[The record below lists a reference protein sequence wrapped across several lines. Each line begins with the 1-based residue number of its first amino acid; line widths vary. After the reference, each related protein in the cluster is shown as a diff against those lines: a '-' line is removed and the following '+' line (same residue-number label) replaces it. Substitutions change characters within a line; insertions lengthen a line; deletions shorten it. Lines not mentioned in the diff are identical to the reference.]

1 MENVKLNLTEVPSV
15 RTWKHDREPKTAVVF
30 QERLSNLGNRV
41 VGIIENKKNP
51 AYSRYFTGTPKEVH
65 QKVYEVKLEVGASE
79 PNKYT
84 QGLIPKKNTKKFI
97 KNPRKKAN
105 NDYEVTFMPEYEQT
119 YTLDLSDTFDTI
131 TLTGDYDGIDYKF
144 NEADYIQE
152 LKDYIDSTYNGH
164 YSKNKIQSTEVII
177 DRGHGTGFCMGNVD
191 KYSNRYGK
199 KGTHDDARK
208 DLMKIL
214 HYALIQLYVHDN
226 DL

>member
-1 MENVKLNLTEVPSV
+1 MDEGM
-15 RTWKHDREPKTAVVF
+15 HID
-30 QERLSNLGNRV
+30 LGD
-41 VGIIENKKNP
+41 
-51 AYSRYFTGTPKEVH
+51 
-65 QKVYEVKLEVGASE
+65 LE
-79 PNKYT
+79 
-84 QGLIPKKNTKKFI
+84 
-97 KNPRKKAN
+97 
-105 NDYEVTFMPEYEQT
+105 
-119 YTLDLSDTFDTI
+119 
-131 TLTGDYDGIDYKF
+131 TLTLTIGDYDYNLIDYKF
-144 NEADYIQE
+144 NEGGYIQE
-152 LKDYIDSTYNGH
+152 LKEYIDSTYNGH